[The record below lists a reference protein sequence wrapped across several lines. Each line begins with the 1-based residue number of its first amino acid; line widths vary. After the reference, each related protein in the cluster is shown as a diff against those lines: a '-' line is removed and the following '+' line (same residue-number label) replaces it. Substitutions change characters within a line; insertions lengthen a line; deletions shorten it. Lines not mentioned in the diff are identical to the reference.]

1 MRRLLLGPAVLL
13 ATLLAAPALQVV
25 QVVGAP
31 SAVADELPVLTQ
43 VTAPSVDGTRRYG
56 HTLVADPGRWSPTPA
71 ATAYQWFRGSKA
83 ITGATGRR
91 HVIRPGDVGHQLAVR
106 VRVNR
111 PGYAT
116 TTVLTRTAVIR
127 HRVDA
132 RRTVRYE
139 VRVKGQVSSSL
150 VRQFRQQAQETYADA
165 RGWRARGV
173 VFVPVRSG
181 GAFTLWISQ
190 ARYLPRFSSVC
201 STQWS
206 CRVGRNVVINVER
219 WKHAS
224 PAWNRAGGSLRNYRH
239 MVVNHETGHWLG
251 FGHAGCSR
259 RGAPA
264 PVMMQQS
271 KGLDGCRFNP
281 WPTLSELR
289 R

>member
-1 MRRLLLGPAVLL
+1 MRRLTLGLVALL
-13 ATLLAAPALQVV
+13 ATVLGAPALPT
-25 QVVGAP
+25 P

-43 VTAPSVDGTRRYG
+43 VSAPSVDGTRRFG
-56 HTLVADPGRWSPTPA
+56 SELVADPGSWSPTPT
-71 ATAYQWFRGSKA
+71 ATRYQWFRGDRA
-83 ITGATGRR
+83 ITGATTAR
-91 HVIRPGDVGHQLAVR
+91 HEIRPNDVGHQLAVR
-106 VRVNR
+106 VTVSA
-111 PGYAT
+111 PGHAT

-132 RRTVRYE
+132 RRTVRYA
-139 VRVKGQVSSSL
+139 VRVKGSVGAAT
-150 VRQFRQQAQETYADA
+150 VRQFRALAQETFEDA
-165 RGWRARGV
+165 RGWRGRGV

-190 ARYLPRFSSVC
+190 AGHLPRFSSAC
-201 STQWS
+201 SAQWS

-224 PAWNRAGGSLRNYRH
+224 PAWNRARGSLRNYRH

-251 FGHAGCSR
+251 RGHVGCGR
-259 RGAPA
+259 RGALA

-271 KGLDGCRFNP
+271 KGLNGCRFNP